1 VTLPRLH
8 ARYTPRRAALLVAI
22 VILLAAPAAAAPPP
36 RYYVSLGDSLA
47 VGMQPDARGHDHP
60 TAHGYADLV
69 ARRLAARIGGLR
81 LVKLG
86 CAGETSTT
94 LVLTGPCRR
103 SQLAQAEA
111 FLSSHRGSVS
121 LITVNVG
128 DNDIEEGCF
137 HASAI
142 DYACV
147 EAGLAAV
154 RANIPVIIA
163 SLRSAAG
170 DRVPIVGISD
180 YDQFLAY
187 WLRGPSGRRVARA
200 SVPVIARLNRT
211 VDSLYRQA
219 GVHVADAA
227 PEFASTDLGHPTRL
241 AGHGRVPRGV
251 ATLCRLTWACGKR
264 LDDHPNDAGYHVL
277 ATVIERV
284 VGRLRL
290 PS

>member
-1 VTLPRLH
+1 MVALAVLIA
-8 ARYTPRRAALLVAI
+8 AR
-22 VILLAAPAAAAPPP
+22 AAAAPP
-36 RYYVSLGDSLA
+36 RHYYLSVGDSLA
-47 VGMQPDARGHDHP
+47 VGMQPNARGHDHP
-60 TAHGYADLV
+60 TGHGYADVV
-69 ARRLAARIGGLR
+69 ARRLATRIRGLQ

-103 SQLAQAEA
+103 SQLAQAES

-121 LITVNVG
+121 LITVNIG
-128 DNDIEEGCF
+128 DNDIEESCF
-137 HASAI
+137 HAAAI
-142 DYACV
+142 DYACI
-147 EAGLAAV
+147 ENGLAAV

-163 SLRSAAG
+163 ALRSAAG
-170 DRVPIVGISD
+170 DGVPIVGITD

-187 WLRGPSGRRVARA
+187 WLRGAGGRSVARA
-200 SVPVIARLNRT
+200 SVPVIARLNQV
-211 VDSLYRQA
+211 VDTLYREA

-227 PEFASTDLGHPTRL
+227 PQFGSTDLGHPTPL

-264 LDDHPNDAGYHVL
+264 LDDHPNDAGYGVL

-290 PS
+290 A